1 VSPFL
6 RQTQRRNDIES
17 LYQSLAVRGGALASK
32 SGDDAHDLNLTT
44 GKVMA
49 SAWGTA
55 GVAYILI
62 KAIKRVVPIAL
73 EPFGKGAVA
82 LSRAELG

>member
-1 VSPFL
+1 M
-6 RQTQRRNDIES
+6 
-17 LYQSLAVRGGALASK
+17 ASK